1 MMMNDDGSNTFYSI
15 AAFPYGLWRMRMR
28 KSQIVQYS
36 TVGSVRVRGPGTVRM
51 QDLKLG
57 VLHQNVRVRPI

>member
-1 MMMNDDGSNTFYSI
+1 
-15 AAFPYGLWRMRMR
+15 MR